1 MEGVLKQAEMVAKQ
15 DTSVLILGETGTG
28 KELLARAIH
37 NMSPRKDR
45 TMIKVNC
52 AALPATLIESELFG
66 REKGAFTGALSRQV
80 GRFEA
85 ADGSTIFL
93 DEIGDLP
100 LEMQAKLLRVLHDG
114 QFERLGSAE
123 SVTADVR
130 VIAATNHNL
139 EQEMREG
146 RFRQDLYYRL
156 SVFPITVP
164 PLRERQEDIPLLVW
178 SFVRELGESMGKS
191 ISEISKKDM
200 DKLKS
205 YFWPGNVRELKNI
218 IERAMILSTGAT
230 LHLDQMGSEGVETMH
245 STTLKGVERS
255 HILEILEDTGWKIS
269 GKNGAAEA
277 LGLKESTLRA
287 RMKKLGIQRKK

>member
-1 MEGVLKQAEMVAKQ
+1 
-15 DTSVLILGETGTG
+15 
-28 KELLARAIH
+28 
-37 NMSPRKDR
+37 
-45 TMIKVNC
+45 MIKVNC

-123 SVTADVR
+123 SVFADVR

-164 PLRERQEDIPLLVW
+164 PLRERREDIPLLAW
-178 SFVRELGESMGKS
+178 SFVREFGESMGKS

-200 DKLKS
+200 DTLKS

-230 LHLDQMGSEGVETMH
+230 LHLDPMSSGDVEAMHSMTLEGVE
-245 STTLKGVERS
+245 KS
-255 HILEILEDTGWKIS
+255 HILEVVESTGWKIS
-269 GKNGAAEA
+269 GRNGAAEV

>member
-1 MEGVLKQAEMVAKQ
+1 M
-15 DTSVLILGETGTG
+15 
-28 KELLARAIH
+28 
-37 NMSPRKDR
+37 
-45 TMIKVNC
+45 NC

-114 QFERLGSAE
+114 QFERLGSPE

-139 EQEMREG
+139 EKEMREG

-164 PLRERQEDIPLLVW
+164 PLRERREDISLLVW
-178 SFVRELGESMGKS
+178 SFVREFGVSMGKS
-191 ISEISKKDM
+191 ISEVLKKDM
-200 DKLKS
+200 DTLKS
-205 YFWPGNVRELKNI
+205 HPWPGNVRELKNI

-230 LHLDQMGSEGVETMH
+230 LHLDQMGSEDAETTKPITLQSVE
-245 STTLKGVERS
+245 KN
-255 HILEILEDTGWKIS
+255 HILGILKNTGWKIS
-269 GKNGAAEA
+269 GRNGAAEV